1 MIHDGIHMNENMV
14 GSVLMLGQSNMAGR
28 GDLGQVKPIR
38 NPLCYMLRMGRWQ
51 PMCEPVNPDR
61 GIFEGRFRSGVSL
74 AASFADE
81 YAKHFE
87 CPVGLIPCA
96 DGGTYL
102 SQWMPGELLYDH
114 AVMQTKLALRTSQ
127 LKAILWH
134 QGESDCLS
142 DETVAA
148 YRENFLKMIFN
159 LRKDLGAENVPV
171 ILGELPRQMGANWKT
186 EGREQ
191 QLNGILRELSREVP
205 HCAIT
210 SSESL
215 TMKPDGAHF
224 DSSACREFGKRYFVQ
239 YLTVLQNCCRGR

>member
-1 MIHDGIHMNENMV
+1 MFLDGIHMDESTV

-38 NPLCYMLRMGRWQ
+38 NLLCYMLRMGRWQ

-81 YAKHFE
+81 YARHFE
-87 CPVGLIPCA
+87 SPVGLIPCA
-96 DGGTYL
+96 DGGTQI

-114 AVMQTKLALRTSQ
+114 AVMQTKLAQRTSN

-142 DETVAA
+142 DETVEA
-148 YRENFLKMIFN
+148 YRQRFLRIIAQ
-159 LRKDLGAENVPV
+159 LRKDLGAEDVPL
-171 ILGELPRQMGANWKT
+171 ILGELPWQIGEKWKT
-186 EGREQ
+186 QGRERK
-191 QLNGILRELSREVP
+191 LNAILRQLVLEVP
-205 HCAIT
+205 KCAIA
-210 SSESL
+210 SAEGL
-215 TMKPDGAHF
+215 TLKPDCLHF
-224 DSSACREFGKRYFVQ
+224 DSEACREFGKRYFEA
-239 YLTVLQNCCRGR
+239 YLSLK

>member
-1 MIHDGIHMNENMV
+1 MIQDGIHFQEPPV
-14 GSVLMLGQSNMAGR
+14 DSVLMLGQSNMAGR
-28 GDLGQVKPIR
+28 GDMGQVKPIR

-61 GIFEGRFRSGVSL
+61 GIFEGRFRSGISL

-81 YAKHFE
+81 YAKYFQR
-87 CPVGLIPCA
+87 PVGLIPCA

-102 SQWMPGELLYDH
+102 SQWMPGQLNYDH
-114 AVMQTKLALRTSQ
+114 AVMQTKLALRTAR

-148 YRENFLKMIFN
+148 YRENFTKMITQ
-159 LRKDLGAENVPV
+159 LRRDLRVEDVPV
-171 ILGELPRQMGANWKT
+171 ILGELPQKMGESWKT
-186 EGREQ
+186 LGREQ
-191 QLNGILRELSREVP
+191 QLNGILRQLAKEIP
-205 HCAIT
+205 NCAIA
-210 SSESL
+210 SSMDL

-224 DSSACREFGKRYFVQ
+224 DSPACREFGKRYFAQ
-239 YLTVLQNCCRGR
+239 YLTLTE